1 MDTYDLVVIG
11 SGPGGYVCA
20 IRAAQNGLKTAL
32 VEKYSCFGGTCLNVG
47 CIPSKSLLHSSE
59 LYEKANRD
67 FANYGIELEGI
78 RLNWEKMQ
86 AAKNKVVAGGDQG
99 IQFLCKKNKVT
110 TLEGEAS
117 FVDKNEIQV
126 ESVAGKK
133 TILKTKNTVIATG
146 SKPIELAQIKL
157 DKKRII
163 SSTEALSLSEV
174 PPEMLVVG
182 GGVIGCELASIYARL
197 GSKVSIIEYADSIL
211 STMDKELGKI
221 LQTSL
226 KKLGI

>member
-163 SSTEALSLSEV
+163 SSTEALSLSEM
-174 PPEMLVVG
+174 PPEILVVG
-182 GGVIGCELASIYARL
+182 GDEHN
-197 GSKVSIIEYADSIL
+197 
-211 STMDKELGKI
+211 KI
-221 LQTSL
+221 
-226 KKLGI
+226 

>member
-86 AAKNKVVAGGDQG
+86 AAKNKVVAGGDQS
-99 IQFLCKKNKVT
+99 QFFAKKFRSYFSIGFSITKQTIEV
-110 TLEGEAS
+110 S
-117 FVDKNEIQV
+117 F
-126 ESVAGKK
+126 
-133 TILKTKNTVIATG
+133 
-146 SKPIELAQIKL
+146 PIH
-157 DKKRII
+157 
-163 SSTEALSLSEV
+163 T
-174 PPEMLVVG
+174 
-182 GGVIGCELASIYARL
+182 SIF
-197 GSKVSIIEYADSIL
+197 
-211 STMDKELGKI
+211 
-221 LQTSL
+221 
-226 KKLGI
+226 